1 MVGVNFVRMRVKLD
15 MRLKSLVKRV
25 IKLVKMPLIR
35 RKMMK

>member
-15 MRLKSLVKRV
+15 MHLKSLVKRV
-25 IKLVKMPLIR
+25 IKLVKMQLIR